1 MPSPYGRFDH
11 RRGQGKPSP
20 YKFGCG
26 SAARG
31 YLIAAG
37 QAEAKLFGTI
47 LTPSAVEREILDP
60 HAPPS
65 VQHWMAERPPWL
77 QVREVQTAPDAE
89 LTGQLDPG
97 EAEAIQLAQE
107 LRADALIMDERR
119 GRQVAAGRGL
129 TVIGVLG
136 MLRESYRRGFID
148 NPIALVVQLR
158 SLGFRASRALTR
170 RFEEQIRELDQAPNR
185 PGD

>member
-1 MPSPYGRFDH
+1 MTVVSNTSPLR
-11 RRGQGKPSP
+11 
-20 YKFGCG
+20 
-26 SAARG
+26 
-31 YLIAAG
+31 YLVAAG
-37 QAEAKLFGTI
+37 HADLLAKLFGTI
-47 LTPSAVEREILDP
+47 LVPSAVEREILDP
-60 HAPPS
+60 HAPLS
-65 VQHWMAERPPWL
+65 VQHWMAQRPPWL

-89 LTGQLDPG
+89 LTGQLDLG

-119 GRQVAAGRGL
+119 GREVAAGRGI

-148 NPIALVVQLR
+148 NPIALAAQLR

-170 RFEEQIRELDQAPNR
+170 RFEEQIREMEHHQPQRNSESQS
-185 PGD
+185 

>member
-1 MPSPYGRFDH
+1 MTVVSNTSPLR
-11 RRGQGKPSP
+11 
-20 YKFGCG
+20 
-26 SAARG
+26 
-31 YLIAAG
+31 YLVAAG
-37 QAEAKLFGTI
+37 QADLLAKLFGTI
-47 LTPSAVEREILDP
+47 LIPPAVEREILDP

-65 VQHWMAERPPWL
+65 VQHWMAQRPTWL

-107 LRADALIMDERR
+107 LRASALIMDERR
-119 GRQVAAGRGL
+119 GRQVAAARGI

-148 NPIALVVQLR
+148 NPIAAATRLR
-158 SLGFRASRALTR
+158 SLGFRTSRALIR
-170 RFEEQIRELDQAPNR
+170 RFEEQIREMEN
-185 PGD
+185 G

>member
-1 MPSPYGRFDH
+1 MTVVSNTSPLR
-11 RRGQGKPSP
+11 
-20 YKFGCG
+20 
-26 SAARG
+26 

-37 QAEAKLFGTI
+37 QGDLLAKLFGTI
-47 LTPSAVEREILDP
+47 LIPSAAEREILDP

-65 VQHWMAERPPWL
+65 VQYWMAQRPPWL

-119 GRQVAAGRGL
+119 GRLVAARRGI

-136 MLRESYRRGFID
+136 MLRESYHRGYID
-148 NPIALVVQLR
+148 NPLALAAQLR
-158 SLGFRASRALTR
+158 SLGFRTSRALAR
-170 RFEEQIRELDQAPNR
+170 RFEEQIREVDQA
-185 PGD
+185 

>member
-1 MPSPYGRFDH
+1 MTVVSDTSPLR
-11 RRGQGKPSP
+11 
-20 YKFGCG
+20 
-26 SAARG
+26 
-31 YLIAAG
+31 YLVAAG
-37 QAEAKLFGTI
+37 QADLLAKLFGTI
-47 LTPSAVEREILDP
+47 LIPSAVEREILDP

-65 VQHWMAERPPWL
+65 VRHWMAQRPTWL
-77 QVREVQTAPDAE
+77 QIHKVQTTPDAI
-89 LTGQLDPG
+89 LTEQLDPG

-119 GRQVAAGRGL
+119 GRQIAAGRGI

-148 NPIALVVQLR
+148 NPIALAAQLR

-170 RFEEQIRELDQAPNR
+170 RFEEQIREMER
-185 PGD
+185 H